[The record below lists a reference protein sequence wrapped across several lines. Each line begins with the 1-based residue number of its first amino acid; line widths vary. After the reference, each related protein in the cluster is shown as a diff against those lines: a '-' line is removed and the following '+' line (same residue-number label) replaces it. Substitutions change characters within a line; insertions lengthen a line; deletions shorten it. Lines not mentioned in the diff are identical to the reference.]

1 MVTFTKEQLVTIA
14 TKNRKVT
21 STSLQVSLRKRRP
34 WKDNLIEL
42 NICFKQKWLVLAHIV
57 QILLLCVDLFLCLFP
72 LRKSFWVAARL
83 FKAVLLPACSTDQFL
98 FVCVCFLA
106 CVFLGVYVFVWI
118 LERGL
123 LTGASCWRLLWYSG
137 GLKRFIWVPVF
148 FCVSFGLF
156 VCCLVQDCFLV
167 AGGVHC
173 QLLRTASVVGACTD
187 QSGGKPPTSSSGGPK
202 NYISLIMRMVRERN
216 RISKAISCWLI
227 SS

>member
-1 MVTFTKEQLVTIA
+1 MTCVGTYCSDFA
-14 TKNRKVT
+14 FMCWF
-21 STSLQVSLRKRRP
+21 VSLFVSTEK
-34 WKDNLIEL
+34 
-42 NICFKQKWLVLAHIV
+42 
-57 QILLLCVDLFLCLFP
+57 
-72 LRKSFWVAARL
+72 KSFWVAARL
-83 FKAVLLPACSTDQFL
+83 FKAVVLPACSTDQSL

-148 FCVSFGLF
+148 FCVSGGLF
-156 VCCLVQDCFLV
+156 VSLVQDCFLV

-187 QSGGKPPTSSSGGPK
+187 QSGGKPPTSSSGRPK
-202 NYISLIMRMVRERN
+202 NYISLIMGMVRD
-216 RISKAISCWLI
+216 K
-227 SS
+227 